1 MLKFIF
7 ENLEEFR
14 LGKLNLSAEEK
25 ESYEKLAKI
34 DIFLAWIKKLLW
46 LYLIM
51 PLFFKKSNILKIV

>member
-34 DIFLAWIKKLLW
+34 DIFLA
-46 LYLIM
+46 
-51 PLFFKKSNILKIV
+51 